1 MQALAVQMWA
11 FGTWSGQPGLPGVDV
26 GDQLQGALDGG
37 EGGAG
42 VGLGG
47 VLVVQQRGPDAD
59 APQRLAGDGPR
70 QRVPLRAGERVVK
83 PAGVGRTSGCS
94 AAIRSLVRVRP
105 NSVSA

>member
-47 VLVVQQRGPDAD
+47 V
-59 APQRLAGDGPR
+59 
-70 QRVPLRAGERVVK
+70 PLRAGERVVK